1 MIEIERKFLLAG
13 DGWRAAA
20 DQGVAIRQGYLTSE
34 PGLSVR
40 VRAKGER
47 GYLTIKAGRD
57 GMFRHEY
64 EYEIPLVDAAA
75 MLNTLAKPYPLIK
88 RRYHVRHGAH
98 LWEID
103 VFEGDNEGLV
113 MAEVE
118 LQAANEKVELPPW
131 VGPEVTGDPR
141 FFNTYLAQRPFK
153 TWRMSYRDLLAASVR

>member
-1 MIEIERKFLLAG
+1 MLEIERKFLLAG

-40 VRAKGER
+40 VRVKGER
-47 GYLTIKAGRD
+47 GYLTIKAGCNALA
-57 GMFRHEY
+57 RHEY
-64 EYEIPLVDAAA
+64 EYEIPLADAEA
-75 MLNTLAKPYPLIK
+75 MLKTVARAAPLVK

-103 VFEGDNEGLV
+103 VFEGDNEGLI

-118 LQAANEKVELPPW
+118 LQATDEKVDLPSW

-141 FFNTYLAQRPFK
+141 FFNAYLSQRPFK
-153 TWRMSYRDLLAASVR
+153 TWRVTYRDLLAASVR

>member
-13 DGWRAAA
+13 DGWRADA

-40 VRAKGER
+40 VRVKGER
-47 GYLTIKAGRD
+47 GYLTIKTGRN
-57 GMFRHEY
+57 GLSRHEY
-64 EYEIPLVDAAA
+64 EYEIPRADAEA
-75 MLNTLAKPYPLIK
+75 MLGVAARPQPLLK

-103 VFEGDNEGLV
+103 VFEGENEGLIL
-113 MAEVE
+113 AEVE
-118 LQAANEKVELPPW
+118 LATTDEKVELPSW
-131 VGPEVTGDPR
+131 IGPEVTADPR

-153 TWRMSYRDLLAASVR
+153 TWRLSYRDLLAASVR